1 MGAAIATSILR
12 TYPLV
17 ACDLRPEA
25 VAKMVVLGARSA
37 DSLKSVADQCDVVI
51 LVVIDDKQ
59 VNLVVD
65 ELLRYPGKIHTII
78 VSATVLLSPGNC
90 RSTK

>member
-1 MGAAIATSILR
+1 MTKKPSAPALPDNTIVGVVGLGDMGAAIATSILR

-25 VAKMVVLGARSA
+25 VAKMVALGARSA
-37 DSLKSVADQCDVVI
+37 DSLKSVADQCEVVI

-59 VNLVVD
+59 VNQVVE
-65 ELLRYPGKIHTII
+65 ELLR
-78 VSATVLLSPGNC
+78 
-90 RSTK
+90 